1 MEKFSGFTDG
11 FHHFRIVNAF
21 SVAKANGTG
30 NEQAW
35 IVSLES
41 HANHIS
47 GKPPSKDRGVGF
59 NLRPSDRLIIRL
71 LLFKTR
77 PFSWKMMKTE
87 TVFNPG
93 NKSKDFFKFSFDY
106 LQISFARI
114 F

>member
-1 MEKFSGFTDG
+1 MSESRDADG

-47 GKPPSKDRGVGF
+47 GKPPSKERGVGF
-59 NLRPSDRLIIRL
+59 NLPQSDRLIIRL
-71 LLFKTR
+71 LLYKAQLFHRKR
-77 PFSWKMMKTE
+77 MKTDPWVS
-87 TVFNPG
+87 T
-93 NKSKDFFKFSFDY
+93 FFLFTKY
-106 LQISFARI
+106 LF
-114 F
+114 